1 MKIEGLTISEKNKA
15 FFWLP
20 PKCASTSL
28 SWVLSFFEFSS
39 IAIDVDTNEIRRTL
53 LNQTHFGHSMIYPSN
68 YSELTFV
75 CGVRNPYE
83 RTLSMYKSFSKD
95 LSVDNFE
102 NFIHEKILKNDE
114 LDKLKFTGLFTK
126 KTPDYLIRTE
136 NLYEDLIKI
145 PFISESELNTSGI
158 LKTFCLKKMNMSFN
172 QLNHEEY
179 LTPRIKETIYEIF
192 SEQFEL
198 FGYEK

>member
-1 MKIEGLTISEKNKA
+1 MKLEGLNVSEKNKT

-28 SWVLSFFEFSS
+28 SWVLSYFEFSS
-39 IAIDVDTNEIRRTL
+39 IAIDVDTNEIQRIS
-53 LNQTHFGHSMIYPSN
+53 LNQTHYGHSMIYPSN

-75 CGVRNPYE
+75 CAVRNPYH
-83 RTLSMYKSFSKD
+83 RTLSMYKSHSKD
-95 LSVDNFE
+95 LSVNNFE
-102 NFIHEKILKNDE
+102 NFINEKLLKNE
-114 LDKLKFTGLFTK
+114 NLNTLKITGLFTK
-126 KTPDYLIRTE
+126 KIPDYYIRTE
-136 NLYEDLIKI
+136 NIYEDLIKI
-145 PFISESELNTSGI
+145 PFIGESELNTSGV

-172 QLNHEEY
+172 QPNPEEY

>member
-1 MKIEGLTISEKNKA
+1 
-15 FFWLP
+15 
-20 PKCASTSL
+20 
-28 SWVLSFFEFSS
+28 
-39 IAIDVDTNEIRRTL
+39 
-53 LNQTHFGHSMIYPSN
+53 
-68 YSELTFV
+68 
-75 CGVRNPYE
+75 
-83 RTLSMYKSFSKD
+83 MYKSFSRD

-102 NFIHEKILKNDE
+102 NFIHEKILKNDD
-114 LDKLKFTGLFTK
+114 LDKLKVTGLFTK
-126 KTPDYLIRTE
+126 KNPDYLIRTE

-198 FGYEK
+198 FGYQK

>member
-1 MKIEGLTISEKNKA
+1 MKLEGLNISKKNKA

-39 IAIDVDTNEIRRTL
+39 IAIDVDTNQIHRIL
-53 LNQTHFGHSMIYPSN
+53 LNQTHFGPSMIYPLN

-75 CGVRNPYE
+75 CSVRNPYH
-83 RTLSMYKSFSKD
+83 RILSMYKSFSKD
-95 LSVDNFE
+95 FSVSNFE
-102 NFIHEKILKNDE
+102 KFIDDRILKNDN
-114 LDKLKFTGLFTK
+114 LDKFKFSELFTK
-126 KTPDYLIRTE
+126 KTPDYYIRTE
-136 NLYEDLIKI
+136 NLYEDLIRI
-145 PFISESELNTSGI
+145 PFIGESELNTSGI

-172 QLNHEEY
+172 QLNPEEY
-179 LTPRIKETIYEIF
+179 LTPRIKESIYEIF